1 MTEKDSLFSRLGR
14 WMESFRRDDR
24 LPQLAVGNR
33 LPQPVPPEPEI
44 DQLEPADDK
53 SSNRLMPW
61 RKRDQILE
69 QLQTGYD
76 KVLDLVGSIQDH
88 LTLHNQRSDQVAE
101 LLMVL
106 SKGIEDV
113 PKATRQHA
121 DALGGLARQMETDN
135 RQNRSM
141 IEAVSELPRAAH
153 AQRQGMETIATQVQA
168 SAAVTQKLSD
178 RLDSVGQVVKMLG
191 DALSEQVR
199 TLKVVQQATRHQ
211 ESQMVAAL
219 DQQSRRSTLLI
230 TSTLVLAAVLALATG
245 ISLFT

>member
-1 MTEKDSLFSRLGR
+1 MTEKDSLLSRLGR

-33 LPQPVPPEPEI
+33 LPQALPAEPEI

-61 RKRDQILE
+61 RQHDPILE

-113 PKATRQHA
+113 PRATRQHA
-121 DALGGLARQMETDN
+121 DALGALARQMETDN

-230 TSTLVLAAVLALATG
+230 TSTLALAAALALATG